1 MAATK
6 TYVIRGGVEGR
17 ERLRVLARVMWPT
30 TEALLARVG
39 TPRDARCLDI
49 GCGGGDVTV
58 ELARRAADGFAVR
71 TSTR

>member
-30 TEALLARVG
+30 TEALLAG
-39 TPRDARCLDI
+39 SAPHATPGASTS
-49 GCGGGDVTV
+49 DV
-58 ELARRAADGFAVR
+58 AAA
-71 TSTR
+71 T